1 MPVAASEQSIRGM
14 RAGQRRRITSPGWS
28 RMFLFARNFFR
39 FPAML
44 GSVIPSSRFLVN
56 DVLSQVDWERARV
69 IVEFGPGVGTM
80 TQEILER
87 MRPDATLV
95 AIELNRE
102 FVDFLQEQVDD
113 PRLRV
118 VHSSAGKVRAVL
130 QQLNLTR
137 ANYIISGIPY
147 TNMPE
152 PVRREILHESR
163 EVLAPEGALLIY
175 QFTRTVLPYLE
186 SSFGSVRQGFQLL
199 NIFPARIFHCTP

>member
-1 MPVAASEQSIRGM
+1 MAASEQGIRTM
-14 RAGQRRRITSPGWS
+14 RTSRRLSPAWS
-28 RMFLFARNFFR
+28 RMFLFARNFFK

-69 IVEFGPGVGTM
+69 VVELGPGVGTM

-87 MRPDATLV
+87 MHPNATLV

-102 FVDFLQEQVDD
+102 FVDFLNAQAHD
-113 PRLRV
+113 PRLNV
-118 VHSSAGKVRAVL
+118 VHSSAAKVRAVL
-130 QQLNLTR
+130 QNLGLSQ
-137 ANYIISGIPY
+137 ADYIISGIPY

-152 PVRREILHESR
+152 AVRREILHESR
-163 EVLAPEGALLIY
+163 QALAADGALLIY